1 MLELDLAG
9 PERAYRGFVFFLLLF
24 LGIALSAPAF
34 HFHLHPPVEA
44 ASNTHGAWG
53 NHCRLCEIGQGPLP
67 VLMVS
72 TVRDNEP
79 PLTIEIVTPAGT
91 LQRVE
96 GSNLSVRAPPP
107 GS

>member
-9 PERAYRGFVFFLLLF
+9 PERAYRSFVFFLLLF

-53 NHCRLCEIGQGPLP
+53 SHCRLSEIGQGPLP
-67 VLMVS
+67 VLIVS
-72 TVRDNEP
+72 TVGDNKP
-79 PLTIEIVTPAGT
+79 PLTIEIVTPTGT
-91 LQRVE
+91 LQPLE